1 MTNIYYDSDAS
12 IDVLKGKT
20 IAIIGY
26 GNQGRAQALNMR
38 DAGVEEIIIGSIYDN
53 SSHLAQADGFKVM
66 SIAEA
71 CKKANIIFLL
81 IPDEV
86 APKVYKEE
94 IEPNLEAGDALNFA
108 SGYNITFKNIIPPS
122 DIDIIMV
129 APRMIGQG
137 VRELYQKGDGA
148 PVFLAV
154 EQDATGKAKDIALAL
169 AKAMGGTKK
178 GAIEVTF
185 KDETYL
191 DLTAEQAVW
200 PLIMSVLVET
210 YKFQI
215 EKGHP
220 EEAVLMELY
229 LSKEPMV
236 MMEKMADIGLFKQLP
251 FHSHT
256 SQYGQLTGFSST
268 KKEYIREFI
277 ERQYENI
284 ASGKFNKGW
293 RKELENNLEDFNKM
307 KNEAFNSDISKSEKR
322 VRSKLKI

>member
-1 MTNIYYDSDAS
+1 MTKIYYDSDAN
-12 IDVLKGKT
+12 IDILKEKV

-38 DAGVEEIIIGSIYDN
+38 DSGVEKIIVGSIKDN
-53 SSHLAQADGFKVM
+53 SSHIAHEDGFEVM
-66 SIAEA
+66 SIGEA
-71 CKKANIIFLL
+71 CKKANIIFML

-86 APKVYKEE
+86 APKVYEQE
-94 IEPNLEAGDALNFA
+94 IAPNLKAGDAVNFA
-108 SGYNITFKNIIPPS
+108 SGYNITK
-122 DIDIIMV
+122 DLDIIMC

-137 VRELYQKGDGA
+137 VRELYEKGDGA
-148 PVFLAV
+148 PVFIAV
-154 EQDATGKAKDIALAL
+154 EQDATGNAKEVALAL

-200 PLIMSVLVET
+200 PLIMTVLTET
-210 YKFQI
+210 FKFQV

-236 MMEKMADIGLFKQLP
+236 MMEKMSDMGLFKQLP

-256 SQYGQLTGFSST
+256 SQYGQLTGFADT
-268 KKEYIREFI
+268 NKKAIREFI
-277 ERQYENI
+277 EKQYANI
-284 ASGKFNKGW
+284 ESGKFAETWKE
-293 RKELENNLEDFNKM
+293 ELENDLKDFKSRIA
-307 KNEAFNSDISKSEKR
+307 EAYNSDISKAEER
-322 VRSKLKI
+322 VKSRLK

>member
-1 MTNIYYDSDAS
+1 MTKIYYDSDAD
-12 IDVLKGKT
+12 IDVLKGKV

-38 DAGVEEIIIGSIYDN
+38 DSGVEKIIVGSIKDD
-53 SSHLAQADGFKVM
+53 SSHIAHEDGFEVM
-66 SIAEA
+66 SIGKA
-71 CKKANIIFLL
+71 CKKADIIFML

-86 APKVYKEE
+86 APKVYEEE
-94 IEPNLEAGDALNFA
+94 IAPTLKAGDAVNFA
-108 SGYNITFKNIIPPS
+108 SGYNITYKNIKPAK
-122 DIDIIMV
+122 DLDVIMC
-129 APRMIGQG
+129 APRMIGKG
-137 VRELYQKGDGA
+137 VRELYEKGDGA
-148 PVFLAV
+148 PVFIAV
-154 EQDATGKAKDIALAL
+154 EQDATGKAKEVALAL

-200 PLIMSVLVET
+200 PLIMTVLTET
-210 YKFQI
+210 FKFQV

-236 MMEKMADIGLFKQLP
+236 MMEKMADMGLFKQLP

-256 SQYGQLTGFSST
+256 SQYGQLTGFADT
-268 KKEYIREFI
+268 NKKVIREFI
-277 ERQYENI
+277 EKQYSNI
-284 ASGKFNKGW
+284 ESGRFAEIWK
-293 RKELENNLEDFNKM
+293 RELENDLKDFKGRIA
-307 KNEAFNSDISKSEKR
+307 EAYNSDITRAEERVKSR
-322 VRSKLKI
+322 LK